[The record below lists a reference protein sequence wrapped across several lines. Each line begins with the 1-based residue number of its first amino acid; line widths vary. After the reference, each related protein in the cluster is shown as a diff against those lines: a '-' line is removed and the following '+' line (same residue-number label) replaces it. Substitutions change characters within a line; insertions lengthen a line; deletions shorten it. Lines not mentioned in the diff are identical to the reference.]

1 MKKQINLSPLEITY
15 LMHLY
20 AVNEKFERQS
30 PAIEAAKSRFLF
42 CGLAIECLSIE
53 CLTNN
58 AEPLRLT
65 QKGNALVQMLCSTP
79 MPIQELKYI
88 DPRTQ
93 TEI

>member
-15 LMHLY
+15 LLHLY
-20 AVNEKFERQS
+20 AVKEKFEPQS
-30 PAIEAAKSRFLF
+30 PAIQAIKSRFLL
-42 CGLAIECLSIE
+42 CGLAIECL
-53 CLTNN
+53 TNN
-58 AEPLRLT
+58 GEPLRLT

-79 MPIQELKYI
+79 MPIQELRFI